1 MLLCCKVAVST
12 TNLQLKQFNGNFN
25 ACICLVHLL
34 PLYTSKMIMDQPGLW
49 VYRIQMF
56 NAEKRDNNLY
66 ELFISVSHDS
76 QPSLNKSTQHGTYD
90 YLFNL
95 TYFYSR
101 DRVQVSEFLGYNE
114 MANRYD
120 RISSCR
126 ILLFIY
132 LRTNL
137 SCQSFWM

>member
-1 MLLCCKVAVST
+1 MLLCYTVAFST
-12 TNLQLKQFNGNFN
+12 KNLQLKQFNGNFN
-25 ACICLVHLL
+25 TCICLVHLL
-34 PLYTSKMIMDQPGLW
+34 PLYTSEMIMDQLGLC
-49 VYRIQMF
+49 VYGIQIF
-56 NAEKRDNNLY
+56 NAEKK
-66 ELFISVSHDS
+66 EIIISMSLFFSVSDYS
-76 QPSLNKSTQHGTYD
+76 QSSLNKSTQHGTYD

-101 DRVQVSEFLGYNE
+101 YRVQVSEFVGYNE

-132 LRTNL
+132 LRANL
-137 SCQSFWM
+137 RCPSF